1 MNIFVTDDLRVTAI
15 DPLISPA
22 ILIYEYPVSDK
33 AAETISLAR
42 KEAQDILAGKDDRL
56 LVLVGPCSIHD
67 PKAAI
72 EYAERLRGE
81 IERCK
86 EDLCIIM
93 RVYYEKPRTTVGWK
107 GLINDPNLDS
117 TYDINKGLKIARQLL
132 LTLNEMGVPAGTEF
146 LDTITPQY
154 IADFIS
160 WGAIGARTTES
171 QIHRELASGLSMPVG
186 FKNGTS
192 GCTQIAVDAVVS
204 SSRPHHF
211 LSVTKQG
218 VTAIVS
224 TSGNE
229 YCHLILRGSGA
240 KSNYDAESIA
250 AAHESLTKAKVAKRI
265 MVDCSH
271 GNSKKDFRNQPLVAQ
286 SIADQLADGST
297 SIGGVMI
304 ESNLEEGNQPF
315 KSKDCLVYG
324 KSITD
329 QCINWEDTVK
339 TLDILAEGVRKRRA
353 KSKA

>member
-33 AAETISLAR
+33 AAETVSQAR
-42 KEAQDILAGKDDRL
+42 QDAQNILAGTDDRL

-67 PKAAI
+67 TKAAL
-72 EYAERLRGE
+72 EYAGRLRGE
-81 IERCK
+81 IERLK
-86 EDLCIIM
+86 DDLCIIM

-107 GLINDPNLDS
+107 GLINDPNLNN
-117 TYDINKGLKIARQLL
+117 TYDINKGLKVARELL

-186 FKNGTS
+186 FKNGTT
-192 GCTQIAVDAVVS
+192 GCTQIAVDAIVS
-204 SSRPHHF
+204 ASRPHHF

-224 TSGNE
+224 TSGNTS
-229 YCHLILRGSGA
+229 CHLILRGSSSGT
-240 KSNYDAESIA
+240 NYDAESISA
-250 AAHESLTKAKVAKRI
+250 ACERMKKANVTQRI

-271 GNSKKDFRNQPLVAQ
+271 GNSNKDFRNQPAVAQ
-286 SIADQLADGST
+286 DIANQLAEGSEC
-297 SIGGVMI
+297 IGGVMI
-304 ESNLEEGNQPF
+304 ESNLFEGNQPF
-315 KSKDCLVYG
+315 KDKQCLAYG

-329 QCINWEDTVK
+329 QCISWDDTVK
-339 TLDILAEGVRKRRA
+339 TLDTLAKGVRNRRV
-353 KSKA
+353 KAGK